1 MRRATLALIPQLQ
14 KAAQLVALYLERFR
28 RDYGVTHPEAQVLA
42 VLDARR
48 RSSIRDL
55 QRALGHKPSTLTSVL
70 DRLVARGFI
79 TREPG
84 RTDRRSF
91 DVTLTRA
98 GASPAAAIRAALDA
112 LESTLMRRA
121 GSADIRGVTSVTTAL
136 EELIAVGAER
146 RSR

>member
-1 MRRATLALIPQLQ
+1 MTRATLDLIPRLQ
-14 KAAQLVALYLERFR
+14 KAAQLLAVYLERFR
-28 RDYGVTHPEAQVLA
+28 RDYGVTQPEAQVLS
-42 VLDARR
+42 VLDERR
-48 RSSIRDL
+48 RASIRDL

-91 DVTLTRA
+91 DVKLTRA
-98 GASPAAAIRAALDA
+98 GASPAAAIRSALDA
-112 LESTLMRRA
+112 LESKLVHRS
-121 GSADIRGVTSVTTAL
+121 GSADIHGVTTVTTML
-136 EELIAVGAER
+136 EDLITVGGGR